1 MVNLF
6 YLSCY
11 FFLEF
16 IDSKSID
23 RNGLLQ
29 RFAGKLNRKF
39 VRLDQIGLLQG
50 GASLGSLDR
59 NWMQVPFVS
68 LTWGF
73 NPSKLN
79 VSF

>member
-1 MVNLF
+1 M
-6 YLSCY
+6 
-11 FFLEF
+11 
-16 IDSKSID
+16 
-23 RNGLLQ
+23 NGLLQ

-68 LTWGF
+68 LTWGG

>member
-1 MVNLF
+1 MV
-6 YLSCY
+6 
-11 FFLEF
+11 
-16 IDSKSID
+16 
-23 RNGLLQ
+23 
-29 RFAGKLNRKF
+29 AGKLNRKF

-68 LTWGF
+68 LTWGG

>member
-1 MVNLF
+1 MVCWKIESEIRPVGSNW
-6 YLSCY
+6 
-11 FFLEF
+11 
-16 IDSKSID
+16 
-23 RNGLLQ
+23 
-29 RFAGKLNRKF
+29 AAP
-39 VRLDQIGLLQG
+39 G

-68 LTWGF
+68 LTWGV